1 MEYPY
6 KIPLDK
12 TRLYTLASIC
22 TLLFLAGLPVLIKG
36 GENFVDGIRPFIMLA
51 FAVNTLLFGSGA
63 FVLFRQARQK
73 EDGLIIDTQGIH
85 DKTTRQHR
93 HIPWEEVNEIRSL
106 MVSGSPFVM
115 IDVNDPERFIA
126 RAGGII
132 PQRGLRANLKRYG
145 TPVVIQTS
153 NLKMKHE
160 EIVTLLEKELA
171 QYRALPEDLRLE
183 LLDPLARE
191 LRKLDLS

>member
-6 KIPLDK
+6 RIPLNK

-22 TLLFLAGLPVLIKG
+22 TFLFLAGLPVLLKG
-36 GENFVDGIRPFIMLA
+36 GDNFVDGIRPFIMLA
-51 FAVNTLLFGSGA
+51 FAINALLFGSGA

-93 HIPWEEVNEIRSL
+93 HINWGEVDDIRS
-106 MVSGSPFVM
+106 VEISRSSFIM

-126 RAGGII
+126 RAAGSLM
-132 PQRGLRANLKRYG
+132 QKGLRSNLKQYG
-145 TPVVIQTS
+145 TPVAIATS
-153 NLKMKHE
+153 NLKMDHE
-160 EIVTLLEKELA
+160 KIMALLTEEFKN
-171 QYRALPEDLRLE
+171 YRALPNDLRLK
-183 LLDPLARE
+183 LLDPLSRDIE
-191 LRKLDLS
+191 KLDR